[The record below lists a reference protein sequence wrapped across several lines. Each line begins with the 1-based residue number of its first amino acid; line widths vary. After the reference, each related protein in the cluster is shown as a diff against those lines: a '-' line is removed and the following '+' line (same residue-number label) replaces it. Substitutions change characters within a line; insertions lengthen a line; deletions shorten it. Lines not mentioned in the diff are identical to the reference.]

1 METAARSNSASLQL
15 NPQVILTWLR
25 HQLAEVQA
33 QWTSLPATLQTVLG
47 QARTQLRTALDV
59 PTREEL
65 GALTARLS
73 ELDAKLAALTASPRP
88 AIEVETRPAAPASEE
103 PVTAAPAPASTKSTR
118 QSDEKRHRKH

>member
-1 METAARSNSASLQL
+1 METATRSNQASLQL

-65 GALTARLS
+65 SALTARLS
-73 ELDAKLAALTASPRP
+73 ELDAKLAALTVSQRP
-88 AIEVETRPAAPASEE
+88 AIEVVTPAATPAGEE
-103 PVTAAPAPASTKSTR
+103 PIAAAPASTKSTK
-118 QSDEKRHRKH
+118 QSDEKRSRKH

>member
-1 METAARSNSASLQL
+1 METATRSNLASLQL

-65 GALTARLS
+65 SALTARLS
-73 ELDAKLAALTASPRP
+73 ELDAKLAALTVSQRV
-88 AIEVETRPAAPASEE
+88 EVEAAPAASPASEE
-103 PVTAAPAPASTKSTR
+103 QSAPAASSKSTK
-118 QSDEKRHRKH
+118 QGDEKRHRKH

>member
-1 METAARSNSASLQL
+1 METATRSNQASLQL

-65 GALTARLS
+65 SALTARLS
-73 ELDAKLAALTASPRP
+73 ELDAKLAALTTQRQT
-88 AIEVETRPAAPASEE
+88 IEVVTPAAAAASEE
-103 PVTAAPAPASTKSTR
+103 PIAAAPASTKSTK
-118 QSDEKRHRKH
+118 QSDEKRSRKH